1 MKKKFLEQSSK
12 YMPYVLLA
20 GLALLFVITR
30 FWRITTL
37 PSGVHIDEAGMAY
50 DAWCLSQYGV
60 DRYFKSYPLLLTNFG
75 GGGQS
80 ALCIYTTAL
89 LFRLFGFHSF
99 LFRVTNIFYSLLT
112 VVFGMLILRKLYP
125 DRPYLAIAGGYLMT
139 ILPFFILSA
148 RLGMDCHPILGTSTV
163 FIYCFL
169 CALQSEKYRYY
180 VLAGITGGIVLYTY
194 SLSYLILPSF
204 LVLSFFYSLVVKKF
218 SFKKWTVMGIPM
230 GLLASP
236 LIAIQLINLW
246 DLPEMQLGPFT
257 LTKLPG
263 YRVGELGSFQF
274 SNLKS
279 AIATL
284 FTSDIWAYNSIP
296 KFSNLYW
303 ISMPLVIIGF
313 FHCIYLLVVSV
324 RKREMDLKLFL
335 LLWALSILYVMSHI
349 YTCLTQLNVSFFVMA
364 VFIVDAVSL
373 IFPLPKKWLDFAGK
387 GALLL
392 VYTVFFLCFSNYYYM
407 GRYTQETYPIRLFFN
422 LQTEA
427 IAFIDEHPEYGEKGV
442 QTAIPSVVYALS
454 CLKSPY
460 ELGIT
465 LDNTFIEN
473 GYIHCSYL
481 GPIEDG
487 YYYIVDDTFPDYIT
501 ELREKGFTEIAY
513 GHYYLFYKEQ

>member
-12 YMPYVLLA
+12 YVPYILLT

-99 LFRVTNIFYSLLT
+99 LFRVTNIFYSLLA
-112 VVFGMLILRKLYP
+112 VVFGMLILRRLYP
-125 DRPYLAIAGGYLMT
+125 DRPYLAIA
-139 ILPFFILSA
+139 
-148 RLGMDCHPILGTSTV
+148 
-163 FIYCFL
+163 
-169 CALQSEKYRYY
+169 
-180 VLAGITGGIVLYTY
+180 GGIVLYTY

-204 LVLSFFYSLVVKKF
+204 LVFSFLYSLVVKKF
-218 SFKKWTVMGIPM
+218 SFKKWVVMGIPM

-284 FTSDIWAYNSIP
+284 FTNDIWAYNSIP

-303 ISMPLVIIGF
+303 ISIPLVIIGF

-349 YTCLTQLNVSFFVMA
+349 YTCLTQLNVSFFVMV

-373 IFPLPKKWLDFAGK
+373 IFPLPKKWLDFTGK
-387 GALLL
+387 GILLL

-427 IAFIDEHPEYGEKGV
+427 ITFIDEHSEYGEKGV

-487 YYYIVDDTFPDYIT
+487 YYYIVDDTFSDYIT

-513 GHYYLFYKEQ
+513 GHYYLFYKE